1 MKIVIICS
9 LSQKDDID
17 SIVEIYKKLGHMVD
31 HPIEQPDKDVSRIIE
46 DYLYRIAMAD
56 GVVAITKD
64 DGSFD
69 IEQTYELAFARF
81 LKKPIDVIDG

>member
-9 LSQKDDID
+9 LSQKDNID

-31 HPIEQPDKDVSRIIE
+31 HPIDQPDKDLSRVIE

-56 GVVAITKD
+56 AVVAITKD

-81 LKKPIDVIDG
+81 LKKPINVIDG

>member
-9 LSQKDDID
+9 LSQKDNID

-31 HPIEQPDKDVSRIIE
+31 HPIEQPDKNVSRVVE

-56 GVVAITKD
+56 AVVAITKD

-81 LKKPIDVIDG
+81 LKKPINVIDG

>member
-9 LSQKDDID
+9 LSQKDNID
-17 SIVEIYKKLGHMVD
+17 SIVEIYKKLGHMVN
-31 HPIEQPDKDVSRIIE
+31 HPIDQPDKDLSRVVE

-56 GVVAITKD
+56 AVVAITKD

-81 LKKPIDVIDG
+81 LKKPINVIDG

>member
-9 LSQKDDID
+9 LSQKDNID

-31 HPIEQPDKDVSRIIE
+31 HPIEQPDKDVSRVIE

-56 GVVAITKD
+56 AVVAITKD

-81 LKKPIDVIDG
+81 LKKPINVIDG

>member
-31 HPIEQPDKDVSRIIE
+31 HPIDQPDKDLSRVIE

-56 GVVAITKD
+56 AVVAITKD

-81 LKKPIDVIDG
+81 LKKPINVIDG

>member
-1 MKIVIICS
+1 MKIVIIGS
-9 LSQKDDID
+9 LSQKDNID

-31 HPIEQPDKDVSRIIE
+31 HPIDQPDKDLSRVVE

-56 GVVAITKD
+56 AVVAITKD

-81 LKKPIDVIDG
+81 LKKPINVIDG

>member
-9 LSQKDDID
+9 LSQKDNID
-17 SIVEIYKKLGHMVD
+17 SIVEIYKKAGHTVVY
-31 HPIEQPDKDVSRIIE
+31 PIEQPDKDVSRVIE

-56 GVVAITKD
+56 AVVAITKD

-81 LKKPIDVIDG
+81 LKKPINVIDG

>member
-9 LSQKDDID
+9 LSQKDDIEY
-17 SIVEIYKKLGHMVD
+17 IANAYKKAGHTVD
-31 HPIEQPDKDVSRIIE
+31 YPIEQPDKDVSRVIE

-56 GVVAITKD
+56 AVVAKTKD

-81 LKKPIDVIDG
+81 LKKPINVIDG

>member
-9 LSQKDDID
+9 LSQKDNID

-31 HPIEQPDKDVSRIIE
+31 HPIEQPDKDVSRVVE

-56 GVVAITKD
+56 AVVAITKD

-81 LKKPIDVIDG
+81 LKKPINVIDG

>member
-9 LSQKDDID
+9 LSQKDDIEY
-17 SIVEIYKKLGHMVD
+17 IANAYKKAGHTVD
-31 HPIEQPDKDVSRIIE
+31 YPIEQSDKDLSRVVE

-56 GVVAITKD
+56 AVVAITKD

-81 LKKPIDVIDG
+81 LKKPINVIDG

>member
-9 LSQKDDID
+9 LSQKDNID

-31 HPIEQPDKDVSRIIE
+31 HPIDQPDKDLSRVVE

-56 GVVAITKD
+56 AVVAITKD

-81 LKKPIDVIDG
+81 LKKPINVIDG